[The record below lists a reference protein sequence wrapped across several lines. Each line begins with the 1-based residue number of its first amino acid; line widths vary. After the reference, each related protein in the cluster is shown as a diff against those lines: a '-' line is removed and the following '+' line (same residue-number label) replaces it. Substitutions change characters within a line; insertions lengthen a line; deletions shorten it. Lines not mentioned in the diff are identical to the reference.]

1 MLRSLVSWLVRP
13 LVLALTLTLPL
24 AASAA
29 DERPPADASKLDLP
43 KGTDVAIVV
52 FEDLQCPDCKAAHPH
67 LLEAAKAN
75 GVPLVIRDFPI
86 TRHAWA
92 FPAAILARWF
102 TLQNAQLGLDF
113 RAYLFENQEDVT
125 TARLRAYADEFARAH
140 GIALPDDVDPDGK
153 LQRLV
158 QDDFDLARLIGLSY
172 VPLIFVIGHGDGP
185 DSFVE
190 VTDVAKLGDAI
201 ARMRKRAPRR

>member
-1 MLRSLVSWLVRP
+1 MLRPLAHALV
-13 LVLALTLTLPL
+13 LVLATLTLALPPP
-24 AASAA
+24 AFAA
-29 DERPPADASKLDLP
+29 DERPPADGSQLDLP
-43 KGTDVAIVV
+43 KGADVAIVV
-52 FEDLQCPDCKAAHPH
+52 FEDLQCPDCKAAHPQ

-86 TRHAWA
+86 ARHAWA

-113 RAYLFENQEDVT
+113 RAYVFQNQDDVT
-125 TARLRAYADEFARAH
+125 TGRLRAYADEFARAH
-140 GIALPDDVDPDGK
+140 GITLPEDVDPDGQ

-190 VTDVAKLGDAI
+190 VTDPAKLGEAI
-201 ARMRKRAPRR
+201 AQMRKRAPKR